1 MANIENFFQLDSQG
15 LNYLEIE
22 WQDLLASY
30 SIKGEIAEKY
40 FQEVAEKYLEKKRF
54 YHNLSHIQ
62 ALLKSAAKLRDCFQ
76 DYNSVRLAI
85 WFHDVIYNTKKSS
98 NEEKSAELAVKILT
112 ELNIPIA
119 TINLVEKMIIATK
132 AHSINGLNEDGKI
145 FLDLD
150 LAILGASPEIYQ
162 HYHQAIRKEYSW
174 VPWFLY
180 RRSRRSILSG
190 FLAREHIFFTSE
202 LAKLEQIARQNISE
216 EITFLSK

>member
-15 LNYLEIE
+15 LNYLKIE
-22 WQDLLASY
+22 WKELFASY
-30 SIKGEIAEKY
+30 GVQGEIT
-40 FQEVAEKYLEKKRF
+40 EKYLKEIIEKYSEKKRF

-62 ALLKSAAKLRDCFQ
+62 ALLKSAVKLKDYFQ

-98 NEEKSAELAVKILT
+98 NEEKSAELAVKVLT

-132 AHSINGLNEDGKI
+132 AHSINGLTEDGKI

-150 LAILGASPEIYQ
+150 LSILGASPEIYQ
-162 HYHQAIRKEYSW
+162 QYYQAIRKEYSW

-180 RRSRRSILSG
+180 RRSRKSILSG

-216 EITFLSK
+216 EIIFLSK